1 MAFIDRKHNQF
12 INSENQISP
21 SKSFSYPKVL
31 NLYENDRDGTISD
44 ITAPSCKPC
53 CTLQQDNLQAENMAL
68 IMKSLKSL
76 EQRMDEDRK
85 LYQTI
90 AHKSNCQL
98 LHQTL
103 PHNNC
108 VRDDD
113 HDKRLSAPPA
123 LAHSQQHPPIRTEYA
138 ESTPQSNNCSLRR
151 MSENLVGLAI
161 IEQISPSPIGFEN
174 ISKCVRELELER
186 ENRSQGAS
194 PVLSSVP
201 TRLNENITN
210 VIPKRQ
216 SLRNRTRIDY
226 TGMCK

>member
-1 MAFIDRKHNQF
+1 M
-12 INSENQISP
+12 
-21 SKSFSYPKVL
+21 YPKAK
-31 NLYENDRDGTISD
+31 NLYENDRDVTISD

-53 CTLQQDNLQAENMAL
+53 CSLQQDNLQVENMAL

-85 LYQTI
+85 LYQSI
-90 AHKSNCQL
+90 AHQSNYQL

-103 PHNNC
+103 PDNNC
-108 VRDDD
+108 IRDDD
-113 HDKRLSAPPA
+113 HDKLLSAPPA
-123 LAHSQQHPPIRTEYA
+123 LALSQQHPPIKTEYA
-138 ESTPQSNNCSLRR
+138 ESTPQSNICSMRR

-161 IEQISPSPIGFEN
+161 HEQISPSPIGFAN
-174 ISKCVRELELER
+174 ITKCARELELER
-186 ENRSQGAS
+186 EKVSQGAS
-194 PVLSSVP
+194 PILSSVP
-201 TRLNENITN
+201 ALINNNISN